1 MAATKMGGDSTATIL
16 QIKSEEELIRIGPQ
30 LLQAVEV
37 GVGSQEKLPN
47 PPIFHSN
54 DLVVGPVV
62 GQGGYCIV
70 KAVTKLGKNGTIV
83 DNVAAVDTQRV
94 EGDCVVKCLKPT
106 ADETTGL
113 NSKVVSLSQ
122 ATVRGRV
129 DLAIE
134 AKILGMLQHPHIV
147 SLRGLARVPSP
158 LDSGFFI
165 VMDRLYESLEDKIQK
180 GWKQRFVMEA
190 LDAHI
195 PGLPWNHRGL
205 MDLQRERLR
214 LLHDVA
220 TAFQYLHR
228 KRYVCAPK
236 TTWSCQSRTHARP
249 LQWTNRILYRDIK
262 PENVAFDAKGRAK
275 VFDFGLAKV
284 LREGFVATAAAPESD
299 GTETLYNLTP
309 RTGSFPYMAPEVA
322 RQRPYNEKCDIFSF
336 GMLMWETMAL
346 ELAFLDAESR
356 KEMYSRIVGRNERP
370 PIGYVQDWPQ
380 QVIELVT
387 RCWNADSERRP
398 DFNTVVAVLD
408 SELQKASQVP
418 D

>member
-83 DNVAAVDTQRV
+83 DNVAAVDAQRV

-236 TTWSCQSRTHARP
+236 QHGAVSLALTRARCNGQTGYSTETSSPRMWP
-249 LQWTNRILYRDIK
+249 LMPRVEPRSLILDWPRCC
-262 PENVAFDAKGRAK
+262 GRALWRRRRRPR
-275 VFDFGLAKV
+275 VTGLKRCTISHPERGRFPTWHQRWPDNDPTTKSVTFSRLACSCGKPWLWSWRFWMQRV
-284 LREGFVATAAAPESD
+284 ARRCILALSVATNDLPLV
-299 GTETLYNLTP
+299 T
-309 RTGSFPYMAPEVA
+309 
-322 RQRPYNEKCDIFSF
+322 
-336 GMLMWETMAL
+336 
-346 ELAFLDAESR
+346 
-356 KEMYSRIVGRNERP
+356 SRIGHNKS
-370 PIGYVQDWPQ
+370 
-380 QVIELVT
+380 L
-387 RCWNADSERRP
+387 S
-398 DFNTVVAVLD
+398 
-408 SELQKASQVP
+408 
-418 D
+418 